1 MFYNFIVVMVD
12 AFWTKLFKYVCTG
25 QLLLQ
30 HTTVIQQ
37 EKTSLEVNLE
47 MG

>member
-12 AFWTKLFKYVCTG
+12 AFRTKLFKVCAG

>member
-12 AFWTKLFKYVCTG
+12 AFWTKLFKVYAG